1 MEFTE
6 ITTESVVYPGEY
18 VYHLPSKA
26 IVLVGSFSRTN
37 DMIRVMK
44 EGRLLEDKISS
55 FQKIS
60 LSQPEHKEF
69 MGARGGCSG
78 CKGR

>member
-1 MEFTE
+1 MRV
-6 ITTESVVYPGEY
+6 VVYPGEY
-18 VYHLPSKA
+18 IYHSPSKA
-26 IVLVGSFSRTN
+26 IVLVGSFIRTN
-37 DMIRVMK
+37 DIIRVMK

-69 MGARGGCSG
+69 MGSRGGCSG